1 MTLRSAWIERTSPW
15 LAVCNREL
23 ERPDPSGFRIIV
35 TLSTAGEG
43 VASEVEC

>member
-1 MTLRSAWIERTSPW
+1 MSHRDPWIGSAG
-15 LAVCNREL
+15 EL

-35 TLSTAGEG
+35 TLSTAGEV